1 MNETVGHNKCTP
13 VNFAIVVPCYHEQ
26 EVLPETHRRLTTLL
40 ASLEDD
46 GTISTNSRI
55 YFVDDGS
62 KDETWAIISDL
73 AQQESNV
80 VGVQLS
86 RNCGHQN
93 ALLAGLF
100 VAEGDAV
107 VSIDADLQDD
117 IDVIPEML
125 NRFREGHDVVYGVR
139 AQRDTDTAFK
149 RGTAALYYKLLGA
162 LGVNAIPNHAD
173 YRLLS
178 RRALESLR
186 SFKEV
191 NLFLRGLVPMLGFS
205 TTSVYYDRKERFAGE
220 TKYPLH
226 RMLSLAID
234 GVTSFSAVP
243 LRAIAAL
250 GMIIFV
256 MTIGLTFW
264 VLWTRLFTDEVVPG
278 WASSVLPIYF
288 LGGIQ
293 LLSLGVVG
301 EYVAKMYLETKGRP
315 RYLIR
320 EIVGA
325 PHLEKETLK
334 YDRAST
340 IPQA

>member
-1 MNETVGHNKCTP
+1 
-13 VNFAIVVPCYHEQ
+13 
-26 EVLPETHRRLTTLL
+26 LPETHRQLTTLL
-40 ASLEDD
+40 ASLEEK
-46 GTISTNSRI
+46 GTISKDSRI

-62 KDETWAIISDL
+62 GDETWPIICRL
-73 AQQESNV
+73 AQQGPNV
-80 VGVQLS
+80 VGIQLS

-125 NRFREGHDVVYGVR
+125 NRYCEGHDVVYGVR
-139 AQRDTDTAFK
+139 AQRDTDAAFK
-149 RGTAALYYKLLGA
+149 RGTAALYYKLLSA

-173 YRLLS
+173 FRLLS

-205 TTSVYYDRKERFAGE
+205 KTSVYYDRKERLAGE

-226 RMLSLAID
+226 RRLSLAID
-234 GVTSFSAVP
+234 VVTSFSAVP
-243 LRAIAAL
+243 LRAISAL
-250 GMIIFV
+250 GMIIFF
-256 MTIGLTFW
+256 MAIGLTFW
-264 VLWTRLFTDEVVPG
+264 ALWVRLFTDQVVPG
-278 WASSVLPIYF
+278 WASSMLPVYF
-288 LGGIQ
+288 LGGVQ
-293 LLSLGVVG
+293 LLCLGVVG

-320 EIVGA
+320 EIISA
-325 PHLEKETLK
+325 PHLEKKTRG
-334 YDRAST
+334 YDRTSM
-340 IPQA
+340 I